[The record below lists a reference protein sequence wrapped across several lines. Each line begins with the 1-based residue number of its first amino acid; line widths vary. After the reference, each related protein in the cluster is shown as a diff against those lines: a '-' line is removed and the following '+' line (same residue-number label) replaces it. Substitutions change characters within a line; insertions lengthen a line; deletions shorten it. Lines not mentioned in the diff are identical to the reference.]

1 MVFEYMDFDLSGLFL
16 NTKMVSIVTI
26 PGGLL
31 IFSLLCS
38 LLFSSLT
45 ELDRRS
51 HKMLCKAVIV
61 WVELHAPP
69 QHPPQRYQ
77 RYHDHSTVP

>member
-26 PGGLL
+26 SECLL

-38 LLFSSLT
+38 LLSPLLFS
-45 ELDRRS
+45 DR
-51 HKMLCKAVIV
+51 IG
-61 WVELHAPP
+61 P
-69 QHPPQRYQ
+69 QI
-77 RYHDHSTVP
+77 T

>member
-26 PGGLL
+26 SEGLL
-31 IFSLLCS
+31 IFSLLRS

-61 WVELHAPP
+61 WLELHAPP